1 VPSTRRR
8 PPAHYGRDVMSYLP
22 TGIVVVAGLLLL
34 VPVLVRASRDVRRF
48 GAAAAVVRARFEDRR
63 GTLRA
68 RTAALRVAMKQTRT
82 RVKHAS
88 ADVPSR
94 RRGRQEDDRG

>member
-1 VPSTRRR
+1 
-8 PPAHYGRDVMSYLP
+8 MSYLP
-22 TGIVVVAGLLLL
+22 TWIVVAVGLVLL
-34 VPVLVRASRDVRRF
+34 VLVLVRVLRDVRRF
-48 GAAAAVVRARFEDRR
+48 GGTAAVVGARIEDRR

-68 RTAALRVAMKQTRT
+68 RTAALRVAMKQTRA

-88 ADVPSR
+88 ADVPST

>member
-1 VPSTRRR
+1 
-8 PPAHYGRDVMSYLP
+8 MSYLP
-22 TGIVVVAGLLLL
+22 TWIAIAVGLVLL
-34 VPVLVRASRDVRRF
+34 VVVLVRALRDVRRV
-48 GAAAAVVRARFEDRR
+48 GAAAATVGARIEDRR

-68 RTAALRVAMKQTRT
+68 RAAALRIAMKQTRA

>member
-1 VPSTRRR
+1 
-8 PPAHYGRDVMSYLP
+8 MSYLP
-22 TGIVVVAGLLLL
+22 TWIVVAVGLVLL
-34 VPVLVRASRDVRRF
+34 VVVVTRVLRTVRRF
-48 GAAAAVVRARFEDRR
+48 AATAAVVNARINDET

-68 RTAALRVAMKQTRT
+68 RSAALGVAMKETRD

-88 ADVPSR
+88 ADVPSG